1 MHVFCPSFFGLGPST
16 CFQVKPLT
24 FNVPTK
30 TPFTRYLQRSCWILN
45 VAKWQNDML
54 DELLLS
60 IYSHLGVQRCVFD
73 RFNHIPFLPNSCC
86 RHHDINQLL
95 FVSCLERSCELCLR
109 SDLNRIWG
117 GKDGKGDHDL
127 RFMCIVSTVPMT
139 CWRSIWIFWT
149 ASTNINWDV
158 LRVAG
163 KVAIGGHM
171 FNTVSFNPHIKRV
184 WFVFLV

>member
-1 MHVFCPSFFGLGPST
+1 MRIWWFLQYEGCMHTHEENTACSEWKYTFQRNSEGNQEGKSARGRGVGP
-16 CFQVKPLT
+16 L
-24 FNVPTK
+24 
-30 TPFTRYLQRSCWILN
+30 
-45 VAKWQNDML
+45 
-54 DELLLS
+54 LLLS
-60 IYSHLGVQRCVFD
+60 IYSHVGVQRSVFD
-73 RFNHIPFLPNSCC
+73 RFNHIPFLPNSCR

-95 FVSCLERSCELCLR
+95 FFSCLERSCELCLQ

-127 RFMCIVSTVPMT
+127 RFMCIDCVPEMVSTVPMT
-139 CWRSIWIFWT
+139 CWRSIWISWT
-149 ASTNINWDV
+149 TSTNINWDV

-184 WFVFLV
+184 WFVF